1 MGAAEACLDIART
14 YTLDRKQFGRPLANN
29 QLMQKKMADAVTEIA
44 LGLHG
49 SLQIGR
55 LSDAGKGAFNN
66 YVDKMTR
73 RVTSLEQLRVAEFS
87 GQ

>member
-29 QLMQKKMADAVTEIA
+29 QIMQKKMADAVTEIA
-44 LGLHG
+44 LGLQG

-55 LSDAGKGAFNN
+55 LKVCKIIVLFTEISPYLQID
-66 YVDKMTR
+66 VM
-73 RVTSLEQLRVAEFS
+73 
-87 GQ
+87 

>member
-66 YVDKMTR
+66 YVDKMS

>member
-55 LSDAGKGAFNN
+55 LSDAGKQRFVPSIGNIEKLCEVSA
-66 YVDKMTR
+66 V
-73 RVTSLEQLRVAEFS
+73 
-87 GQ
+87 